1 MESAAALIASIPGEM
16 EVSPLTAARLSEAKA
31 AYASL
36 SDKGKDCISDVSV
49 LYLCE
54 DWIAA
59 SAERLMVGDV
69 DRDGLRTVSDV
80 VRLRQLIV
88 TGDATDVERY
98 CGDLDQSAELSVSDV
113 VALRQ
118 MIVRG

>member
-1 MESAAALIASIPGEM
+1 M
-16 EVSPLTAARLSEAKA
+16 
-31 AYASL
+31 
-36 SDKGKDCISDVSV
+36 SV